1 MLGPLLYK
9 HDDFVMLDAHFH
21 DYENSMNEVV
31 VCSRYFDR
39 VQIQGVA
46 SVIYSGAKKSE
57 FLCDNERTR
66 DSPKYIIRDE

>member
-9 HDDFVMLDAHFH
+9 HDDLVMLDAHFH
-21 DYENSMNEVV
+21 DYENSMNEVI

-39 VQIQGVA
+39 FQIQGVA
-46 SVIYSGAKKSE
+46 SVIYSDAKIIG
-57 FLCDNERTR
+57 FPCDNERTR